1 MTNASIIPRQQHF
14 SANRSRRRRRRRRRR
29 KGRRIHPLR
38 MNDEELLTG
47 AKRERER
54 ERGREGG
61 KRKGTMMGIDSIS
74 RRFRIP
80 DYIFGTV
87 GHRYLRSLVAGHVTR
102 RLIIDCIAR
111 S

>member
-14 SANRSRRRRRRRRRR
+14 SANRSRRRRRRR

-54 ERGREGG
+54 EGGREE
-61 KRKGTMMGIDSIS
+61 KEKEQ
-74 RRFRIP
+74 
-80 DYIFGTV
+80 
-87 GHRYLRSLVAGHVTR
+87 
-102 RLIIDCIAR
+102 
-111 S
+111 